1 MKPCEE
7 FEITIHNVSLNFEFF
22 TKEYIHE
29 ELAKIIDEDLVKEFT
44 IPEEKP
50 FAEIRAFYSSKKDL
64 ISRHFSYIK
73 FFKDTEGELYGLVGG
88 KTNYCNL
95 DIRFDYL
102 DNDKKNGDNRISRIF
117 LDKAKNLE
125 WDRNIIIVNH
135 NISSMDKVDDQEARF
150 IETFLQ
156 RKFNLFDS

>member
-1 MKPCEE
+1 MEEKSMKPCEE

-64 ISRHFSYIK
+64 ISGSSGIVV
-73 FFKDTEGELYGLVGG
+73 GEKSL
-88 KTNYCNL
+88 
-95 DIRFDYL
+95 
-102 DNDKKNGDNRISRIF
+102 
-117 LDKAKNLE
+117 
-125 WDRNIIIVNH
+125 
-135 NISSMDKVDDQEARF
+135 
-150 IETFLQ
+150 
-156 RKFNLFDS
+156 